1 MTFKSLDELFD
12 SGELDGVHEKYLKDK
27 LVEVEERSKE
37 QQFEDKYL
45 GTWKVEV
52 VPKEVEDRLWDES
65 ERIYEESM
73 YSDKGY
79 LSSRQSI
86 YARLIAEWK
95 SGKGR

>member
-1 MTFKSLDELFD
+1 MTFKSLDELFY
-12 SGELDGVHEKYLKDK
+12 SGELEKVHSRYLEGK
-27 LVEVEERSKE
+27 LSEMEEMSK
-37 QQFEDKYL
+37 QQFEDDVL
-45 GTWKVEV
+45 GVWEVEV
-52 VPKEVEDRLWDES
+52 VPKDVEDRLWDES
-65 ERIYEESM
+65 GRIYEESM

>member
-12 SGELDGVHEKYLKDK
+12 SGELEMVHNRYLEEKLS
-27 LVEVEERSKE
+27 EMEEISK
-37 QQFEDKYL
+37 QQFKDEVL
-45 GTWKVEV
+45 GVWEVEV
-52 VPKEVEDRLWDES
+52 VPKDVEDRLWLRAGEL
-65 ERIYEESM
+65 YEESM